1 MMPIVAEYASGGD
14 MANILQAPD
23 ATREFAD
30 LATASQRNV
39 VLVKSGQRGMGSGV
53 VWRRDGLILTNH
65 HVVAG
70 HAQAQVVLHDD
81 RELAATVLAT
91 DPILD
96 LGVLQVDAT
105 DLSAAAI
112 RTTPALRVGE
122 LVMAIG
128 NPWGQRGVVTLGI
141 ASGVGEVQ
149 VPWRPQPAAYVRSDV
164 QLAPGNSGGPM
175 VDMQGRVVG
184 INAMIMGG
192 DLSVAIPSSVV
203 TQFLQVVE
211 GRPLLGVGVR
221 PIPLPVPFAAQAGQA
236 QALEVLDVVPGGSAA
251 RAGCQVGDLL
261 LTLDDARLT
270 DAGTLRAALGQYT
283 IGKQVRLRRMRGGR
297 SSTVLVELAG
307 LGARPA

>member
-1 MMPIVAEYASGGD
+1 MQNTI
-14 MANILQAPD
+14 QAPD
-23 ATREFAD
+23 AMREFAD
-30 LATASQRNV
+30 LAAASQRNV

-53 VWRRDGLILTNH
+53 VWRSDGLILTNH

-81 RELAATVLAT
+81 RELTATVLAT
-91 DPILD
+91 DPTLD

-105 DLSAAAI
+105 NLTVATI

-149 VPWRPQPAAYVRSDV
+149 VPWRPQTAAYVRSDV

-221 PIPLPVPFAAQAGQA
+221 PIPLPVPVAARAGQA
-236 QALEVLDVVPGGSAA
+236 QALEVLDVVPGGAAA

-261 LTLDDARLT
+261 LTLDDAQLT
-270 DAGTLRAALGQYT
+270 DAGTLRAALGQHP
-283 IGKQVRLRRMRGGR
+283 IGKRVRLRRMRDGKP
-297 SSTVLVELAG
+297 STVLVELAG
-307 LGARPA
+307 VGVQTV